1 MTPLRRVAAALSAI
15 ALILG
20 LSAVSAAPASAAK
33 KPTLTV
39 FELPAQVRLV
49 PGESIQITLST
60 NRTTGYSWTADGG
73 CCTANDKPIA
83 KISKGVYKAPENTNG
98 MVGVPGTTTWTVT
111 AKRVGTTDIQI
122 ITRPPGAEN
131 TMSDEVVGT
140 LKLIVMKPEK

>member
-1 MTPLRRVAAALSAI
+1 MSPLRRTAAALSAA
-15 ALILG
+15 ALVLG
-20 LSAVSAAPASAAK
+20 LTAVGAAPASAAK
-33 KPTLTV
+33 KPSLTV

-49 PGESIQITLST
+49 PGESILITLST
-60 NRTTGYSWTADGG
+60 NLTTGYSWSVDGG
-73 CCTANDKPIA
+73 CCTGNDKLIA
-83 KISKGVYKAPENTNG
+83 RVSKGVYKAPENTNG

-111 AKRVGTTDIQI
+111 AKRVGTTKIQI